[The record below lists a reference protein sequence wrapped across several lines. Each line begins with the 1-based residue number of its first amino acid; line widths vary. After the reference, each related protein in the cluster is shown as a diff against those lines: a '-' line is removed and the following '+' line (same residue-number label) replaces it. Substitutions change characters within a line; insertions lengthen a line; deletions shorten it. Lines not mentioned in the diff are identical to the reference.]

1 LRIWRRYTSRMGGS
15 MKRDINHMVIDFL
28 EMYLSQSVSLKSL
41 DKIAKD
47 LLKKL
52 IALQAIREKLKEEE

>member
-1 LRIWRRYTSRMGGS
+1 